1 MKSNVSASSWLT
13 RVHMLRIHRIYL
25 PLGGWQ
31 WTKVANS
38 ARIYIKNSEW
48 YESLLPIELRIS
60 SYHIQFHSVCAF
72 HIHSEAS
79 IRALISFIAV
89 RKEKELYVVELSS
102 VHLFGLSWYLPK
114 YKLFRFHAI
123 TAKTLWKPSR
133 AKGHYQ
139 IILLRLILL
148 FALFLVAFVQKLSHR
163 CVAHAFQLRT
173 LNHGQIITWIDIDI
187 HSDRYH

>member
-1 MKSNVSASSWLT
+1 MVRKSATHWIEDFVVPYSIPFGVCVSYSFGSEHSSVNL
-13 RVHMLRIHRIYL
+13 IHC
-25 PLGGWQ
+25 
-31 WTKVANS
+31 
-38 ARIYIKNSEW
+38 
-48 YESLLPIELRIS
+48 
-60 SYHIQFHSVCAF
+60 CA
-72 HIHSEAS
+72 
-79 IRALISFIAV
+79 
-89 RKEKELYVVELSS
+89 KEKELYVVELSS